1 MRRLLK
7 FAVVGLA
14 IVGIA
19 AIALTVYLNF
29 FLPLCSLYRS
39 ANVQSADGKYV
50 AVFEQST
57 CEDPS
62 RSRASVTMWKSD
74 SPDERIVWMDIEGT
88 NDVALTWSRDG
99 ELIVRLPSEARTRKY
114 GPYAG
119 FPRVVERRG
128 SGAADA
134 T

>member
-29 FLPLCSLYRS
+29 FLPLCSLSRS
-39 ANVQSADGKYV
+39 ANVQSADGKYA

-119 FPRVVERRG
+119 WPRVVERRG